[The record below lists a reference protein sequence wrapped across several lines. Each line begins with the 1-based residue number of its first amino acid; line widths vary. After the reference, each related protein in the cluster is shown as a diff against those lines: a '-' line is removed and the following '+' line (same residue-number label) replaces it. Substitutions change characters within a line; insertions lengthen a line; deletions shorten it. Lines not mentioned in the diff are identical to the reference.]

1 MLVSTISNWK
11 QYEVKSPSQ
20 IFSHKDREMANQSPS
35 SSTAVALLLLLQC
48 SLITSAAG
56 ANRGRTLLG
65 FFYTRTRGRCTPL
78 YWSSIR
84 EHWPKMVPPA
94 STVWKAFG
102 SRALEQR
109 YGSGVTL
116 LASVAGS
123 STEENAFSGLLKQG
137 TAALL
142 NSYARKGYPYRAW
155 EVKSLVIGASVSK
168 EAAIAQARLFAIA
181 NEACD

>member
-1 MLVSTISNWK
+1 
-11 QYEVKSPSQ
+11 
-20 IFSHKDREMANQSPS
+20 MANRPPS
-35 SSTAVALLLLLQC
+35 SSTAASLLLLLLLLHC
-48 SLITSAAG
+48 FAVASAAG
-56 ANRGRTLLG
+56 NSRGRRQLG

-109 YGSGVTL
+109 YRSGMTL
-116 LASVAGS
+116 LESLAGGGIA
-123 STEENAFSGLLKQG
+123 EESAFSGLLKQG

-142 NSYARKGYPYRAW
+142 NSYARKGFPYRAW
-155 EVKSLVIGASVSK
+155 EVKSLVIEATVSE
-168 EAAIAQARLFAIA
+168 EAAVTQARLFAFA